1 MRFHE
6 EAARDAYDAVVVG
19 AGLGG
24 LTTAALLAR
33 AGLGV
38 LVVERHDRPGGYAH
52 AFRRR
57 GYRFDSA
64 VHLVGG
70 CEPVPFEEG
79 GLLHRLLERLG
90 VRERCDFLRVDPCYR
105 LEWPGLTL
113 EAPGDLERFVEAHVE
128 AFPAEAKGVRGFVED
143 CLAIRA
149 EASRAEG
156 GGGEAGD
163 AAPDPGRH
171 PERYPLL
178 LRYRRA
184 TLARVLADRVGDPVA
199 RAALAALWPYLGLP
213 PSRVSFLY
221 FATMLMSYVADGAYY
236 CRGTF
241 QSLAEALVAAL
252 ERHGGE
258 LLLRGLVRR
267 ILVEDGRVAG
277 VVLENGQRVRAP
289 LVVSNA
295 DARQTVEELVGAE
308 HFPDPF
314 RRRLADATASSSAFV
329 VHAAT
334 TLDPER
340 AELAHE
346 TFLYPGPDHE
356 ASHAGGLRG
365 EPAWL
370 SVTAPGRMDPTL
382 APPGEHLLVL
392 TTLVGTDLD
401 ADGTGVRW
409 RDAKARLR
417 DALLERAE
425 RRLPGLAASLRY
437 AEAATPRTMERYTRN
452 RAGAIYGFDVTPA
465 QVGPGRLDNRTP
477 LPGLY
482 LAGHW
487 TRPGGGVTGVVSSG
501 MRTARLVLEGEV
513 RR

>member
-6 EAARDAYDAVVVG
+6 EAARDAYDAIVVG
-19 AGLGG
+19 SGVGG

-33 AGLGV
+33 AGRSV

-79 GLLHRLLERLG
+79 GLLHRLLEQLG
-90 VRERCDFLRVDPCYR
+90 VRERCRFTRVDPCYR
-105 LEWPGLTL
+105 VEWPGLTL
-113 EAPGDLERFVEAHVE
+113 EAPCDLERFVEAHVE
-128 AFPAEAKGVRGFVED
+128 QFPAEAKGVRGFVED

-149 EASRAEG
+149 EASRAEEDVG
-156 GGGEAGD
+156 
-163 AAPDPGRH
+163 PGPLAS
-171 PERYPLL
+171 PERFPLL

-184 TLARVLADRVGDPVA
+184 TLARVLADRLADPGA

-252 ERHGGE
+252 ERDGGE
-258 LLLRGLVRR
+258 LVLRGLVRR
-267 ILVEDGRVAG
+267 ILVEDGRAAG

-295 DARQTVEELVGAE
+295 DARQTVEELVGPE
-308 HFPDPF
+308 HFPARF
-314 RRRLADATASSSAFV
+314 RRRLAGAAASTSAFV
-329 VHAAT
+329 VYAAT
-334 TLDPER
+334 TLDLTR
-340 AELAHE
+340 AELGHE

-365 EPAWL
+365 APAWL
-370 SVTAPGRMDPTL
+370 SLTAPSRVDPDL

-392 TTLVGTDLD
+392 TTLVGTDP
-401 ADGTGVRW
+401 ATRW
-409 RDAKARLR
+409 SEAKPRLR
-417 DALLERAE
+417 DALLERAA
-425 RRLPGLAASLRY
+425 RRLPGLAGALRY

-452 RAGAIYGFDVTPA
+452 EAGSIYGFDVTPA

-487 TRPGGGVTGVVSSG
+487 TRPGGGITGVVRSG
-501 MRTARLVLEGEV
+501 MRTARLVLGGESQA
-513 RR
+513 